1 MKLGA
6 SNLEL
11 PPHET
16 GVDGRRKLV
25 GELRVKAGPKSAG
38 AVWQVFRAFLWLGLT
53 SFGGPVAHIGY
64 FRREFVVRRGW
75 LTEDSYAAWVGL
87 CQFLPGPASSQ
98 LGFCIGMLRAGV
110 AGAIGAFVGFTLP
123 SALMMAGLGI
133 LLGGPGAGGIDGV
146 VHGLKLVAVA
156 VVGQGV
162 WAMGRRLCPDPTR
175 WVLAAGVAAG
185 SLLLKPAW
193 VQPMLVVVSALVGW
207 KLCPG
212 TESAGVEA
220 GAVPYG
226 RRGGVWCL
234 GLFGGLV
241 FGLPWVASGV
251 GGSLEPAS
259 GFVRAGAMVF
269 GGGHVVLP
277 LLEEAVVQPGWIRRD
292 EFLTGYGAAQAVPGP
307 MFTLAAFLGALMPG
321 TSGGWFGALVG
332 VLSIFAPGLLLV
344 AGVLPFW
351 HRLGRDSSMTR
362 MMSGVNAGVVGL
374 LAAALVDP
382 VWIGAVQRWPDAV
395 VALAGLAALLWG
407 RVPVIAVVGGCV
419 AAGWITR
426 G

>member
-1 MKLGA
+1 
-6 SNLEL
+6 
-11 PPHET
+11 
-16 GVDGRRKLV
+16 
-25 GELRVKAGPKSAG
+25 
-38 AVWQVFRAFLWLGLT
+38 
-53 SFGGPVAHIGY
+53 
-64 FRREFVVRRGW
+64 
-75 LTEDSYAAWVGL
+75 
-87 CQFLPGPASSQ
+87 
-98 LGFCIGMLRAGV
+98 
-110 AGAIGAFVGFTLP
+110 
-123 SALMMAGLGI
+123 
-133 LLGGPGAGGIDGV
+133 
-146 VHGLKLVAVA
+146 
-156 VVGQGV
+156 
-162 WAMGRRLCPDPTR
+162 
-175 WVLAAGVAAG
+175 
-185 SLLLKPAW
+185 
-193 VQPMLVVVSALVGW
+193 
-207 KLCPG
+207 
-212 TESAGVEA
+212 
-220 GAVPYG
+220 
-226 RRGGVWCL
+226 
-234 GLFGGLV
+234 
-241 FGLPWVASGV
+241 
-251 GGSLEPAS
+251 
-259 GFVRAGAMVF
+259 MVF

>member
-1 MKLGA
+1 MKEG
-6 SNLEL
+6 SK
-11 PPHET
+11 
-16 GVDGRRKLV
+16 G
-25 GELRVKAGPKSAG
+25 AG
-38 AVWQVFRAFLWLGLT
+38 AVWEVFRAFLWLGLI

-75 LTEDSYAAWVGL
+75 LTEDQFAAWVGL

-123 SALMMAGLGI
+123 SALLMAGLGI
-133 LLGGPGAGGIDGV
+133 LLGGPGAGGINGV

-175 WVLAAGVAAG
+175 WLLAAGVAAG

-193 VQPMLVVVSALVGW
+193 VQPVLVVASALVGW
-207 KLCPG
+207 SLCPG
-212 TESAGVEA
+212 TESVGVEA
-220 GAVPYG
+220 RAVPYG
-226 RRGGVWCL
+226 RRGGMACL
-234 GLFGGLV
+234 GLFGVLV
-241 FGLPWVASGV
+241 FGLPWVASGL
-251 GGSLEPAS
+251 GGWLEPAS

-307 MFTLAAFLGALMPG
+307 MFTLAAFLGALLPG
-321 TSGGWFGALVG
+321 GRGGWFGALVG
-332 VLSIFAPGLLLV
+332 VLAIFLPGLLLV

-351 HRLGRDSSMTR
+351 HRLERDSSMTR

-382 VWIGAVQRWPDAV
+382 VWIGAVRGWLDAL
-395 VALAGLAALLWG
+395 VALAALVALLWG
-407 RVPVIAVVGGCV
+407 RVPVIAVVVGCV
-419 AAGWITR
+419 AVGWVTR